1 QGVHGRVGE
10 HELAAG
16 RHVDPQFG
24 GLDRDV
30 LRAHQLGGADPQAGR
45 GAVHRDGGD
54 RGRAGDLDA
63 RGSPVDRAAV
73 DHGVR
78 GAEPD
83 RAVRDLVGGQV
94 GDRDV
99 LGTGRGDDP
108 VATTVD
114 GHAGE
119 RDVRRAA
126 LDPHAGLG
134 VGDLRVVDLDLLAAD
149 VHPGDPGALDG
160 GVLQLQVPGAL
171 LDDHAPA
178 SAARAD
184 VVEHDAGAA
193 DVGEDA
199 DRLVGGAEVGDR
211 DVLDLVEPQATR
223 LVGLGGDAADAGA
236 LLHRHDQAVLLVAVR
251 GEPGDLTVGVLPA
264 DEHAVGAV
272 ALGPEVGHAGALVA
286 VEDDAVVLR
295 LDDGDA
301 VEGHVV
307 GLGDLHADV
316 VALQRGVHEGPGA
329 VRVEADRRLGGLGLV
344 LGRAHVGD
352 GDVGGVDLAAG
363 RRLDERAADRVER
376 QWLALPVDP
385 VERRVLQRQPA
396 AAGVDRARV
405 RHLGAAEQPDGGD
418 VGDLEVDARRQ
429 HDRRVHRGGV
439 AVDGDPVARHHVV
452 EGLQGERARP
462 PRLERGEPPPVA
474 DLAPV
479 GADGDHLVRPA
490 ALVPRR
496 AGPRR
501 PLGRL
506 GGFLAL
512 PLELLEP
519 PFLGLA
525 RGLGRLLR
533 RLLRGLALRFPPAL
547 LLEFFLGRAG
557 GAGPQRRP
565 VGVGATGVA
574 GAAPVVPA
582 VVAAV
587 VPAVV
592 AAVVPPVVPPVVVA
606 GVGATAV
613 VVAGGG
619 ATAAAAAAAGRL
631 RRRRH
636 DPRGG
641 GGRRGGGG
649 GGERE
654 RADGEARHDDAGE
667 PTGVRTGAGHAA
679 LPTPTARI
687 GM

>member
-1 QGVHGRVGE
+1 RAGRRGARRRRAGALLRLAAGSHRDGRGRVLAVAAHLALPERVHLLQHDGQQDQRHAHGGEQVERRQADVVDTLLDELPAHRLQGVHGRVGE

-272 ALGPEVGHAGALVA
+272 ALGPEVGHAG
-286 VEDDAVVLR
+286 
-295 LDDGDA
+295 
-301 VEGHVV
+301 
-307 GLGDLHADV
+307 
-316 VALQRGVHEGPGA
+316 
-329 VRVEADRRLGGLGLV
+329 
-344 LGRAHVGD
+344 
-352 GDVGGVDLAAG
+352 
-363 RRLDERAADRVER
+363 
-376 QWLALPVDP
+376 
-385 VERRVLQRQPA
+385 
-396 AAGVDRARV
+396 
-405 RHLGAAEQPDGGD
+405 
-418 VGDLEVDARRQ
+418 
-429 HDRRVHRGGV
+429 
-439 AVDGDPVARHHVV
+439 
-452 EGLQGERARP
+452 
-462 PRLERGEPPPVA
+462 
-474 DLAPV
+474 
-479 GADGDHLVRPA
+479 
-490 ALVPRR
+490 
-496 AGPRR
+496 
-501 PLGRL
+501 
-506 GGFLAL
+506 
-512 PLELLEP
+512 
-519 PFLGLA
+519 
-525 RGLGRLLR
+525 
-533 RLLRGLALRFPPAL
+533 
-547 LLEFFLGRAG
+547 
-557 GAGPQRRP
+557 
-565 VGVGATGVA
+565 
-574 GAAPVVPA
+574 
-582 VVAAV
+582 
-587 VPAVV
+587 
-592 AAVVPPVVPPVVVA
+592 
-606 GVGATAV
+606 
-613 VVAGGG
+613 
-619 ATAAAAAAAGRL
+619 
-631 RRRRH
+631 
-636 DPRGG
+636 
-641 GGRRGGGG
+641 
-649 GGERE
+649 
-654 RADGEARHDDAGE
+654 
-667 PTGVRTGAGHAA
+667 
-679 LPTPTARI
+679 
-687 GM
+687 